1 MILTQD
7 MGTKK
12 VPIFFGSMGFL
23 LFLWGMNKSTH
34 TLFLEVVEENSIDLN
49 SPYKLERVLCINK
62 ICDKIDWSEYNQFR
76 AERKVRVIEKFV
88 NMMFDEK
95 KLVK

>member
-1 MILTQD
+1 

-23 LFLWGMNKSTH
+23 LFLWGMKKSTH

-49 SPYKLERVLCINK
+49 SPYKLERVLCISK
-62 ICDKIDWSEYNQFR
+62 ILDKLDFNEYNKVR
-76 AERKVRVIEKFV
+76 AQRKVRVIEKFV

>member
-1 MILTQD
+1 M
-7 MGTKK
+7 K
-12 VPIFFGSMGFL
+12 
-23 LFLWGMNKSTH
+23 KSTH

-49 SPYKLERVLCINK
+49 SPYKLERLLCICK
-62 ICDKIDWSEYNQFR
+62 ILDKLDFSEYNQFR
-76 AERKVRVIEKFV
+76 DERKVRVIEKFV

>member
-1 MILTQD
+1 ME
-7 MGTKK
+7 
-12 VPIFFGSMGFL
+12 
-23 LFLWGMNKSTH
+23 KSTH

-62 ICDKIDWSEYNQFR
+62 ICDKIDWSEYNSFR

-88 NMMFDEK
+88 NMMFEQPTLRGKSLK
-95 KLVK
+95 KMIG